1 MDANIRTDFHELVRP
16 ILGLAESL
24 IAKEGEFKPFGA
36 RVGASGGLAVVDVS
50 PTLRD
55 PSNPLIIDALYAEFR
70 VEAKAGAI
78 RACAVCW
85 DAMVPRL
92 EGGGMMDAI
101 AIGLEHRDGEPSV
114 VLYGYERELNGEI
127 RFDYPV
133 TAAGKRHVFG
143 HVLFC

>member
-1 MDANIRTDFHELVRP
+1 MDASIRTDFHELVTP

-24 IAKEGEFKPFGA
+24 IEQKGEFKPFGA
-36 RVGASGGLAVVDVS
+36 RLGAGGALAVVDVS
-50 PTLRD
+50 PTLQD

-85 DAMVPRL
+85 DAIIPRS
-92 EGGGMMDAI
+92 GGGMMDAI
-101 AIGLEHRDGEPSV
+101 AIGLEHRDGEPAV
-114 VLYGYERELNGEI
+114 VLCGYRRGLNGEI
-127 RFDYPV
+127 SFDDPV